1 MRYFHFY
8 ILLVAAVVAAPFS
21 LIAQDY
27 NYVRYTSRDGLAGN
41 TVFDMCQDK
50 DGFLWFGTNN
60 GLSRFDGERFVNYTV
75 KDGLPDN
82 EVLKVFSDSYGRV
95 WLATF
100 RNEICY
106 YLNGKFYNHKNDS
119 LLSKLKLKSRINS
132 INEYPIGTIWLGGTD
147 EVFRI
152 DSRSKLTQIFPNKER
167 DGRYD
172 MGVGFGPILFGEKF
186 PILLGDSL
194 FYVDT
199 NDKLVFYTKMELKR
213 NKNFHYVKPNNGD
226 TPIIYSKYDA
236 IKGIGSPYMRI
247 GYMLCTVN
255 GAFDIDTVNFKLTNQ
270 YLAGK
275 AITSGIVDKEGIY
288 WFSTLGDGVYKLPS
302 KEALTKTVF
311 DATNAGNEVFGIIE
325 YYDKLITAHGGSRMF
340 IWEEN
345 RKPNLISFSNYL
357 PQSFNN
363 LSTNRLFAIT
373 KNKSGDYFL
382 GFDAFLVK
390 WSANKQEIL
399 PAVAVKSFF
408 LESDKILLVA
418 TGRGVVRVAT
428 ETLQPIDTIWTERAT
443 SAVKLDSSYFIGTL
457 EGLIQT
463 KPGQKPFNWGENH
476 PSLYRRISA
485 LAVHKGSIWVA
496 TSDSGIVEIRN
507 GKVARA
513 YSEKD
518 GLNSNIVRTLFPY
531 ENYIWV
537 GTNKGIC
544 KISIDKPN
552 EISGR
557 YNSLN
562 LLPND
567 IINAIYTDGK
577 KIYVGSPAGLTY
589 FEEEQLSSLSSCNL
603 FIENIKTENGKYPMD
618 SLVRLGFRSNLF
630 DISYVGI
637 SMKSAGDI
645 RYFYRLKGLEQNWQ
659 QTSNYGI
666 NYSSI
671 PSGRYTFQIYAVN
684 KFGVRSDIKE
694 IIILVATPFWKQF
707 WFYLLMI
714 AVFGVIIW
722 QVIKFR
728 SSILRAEL
736 EQKNKVQ
743 KQLAELE
750 QKALQAQMN
759 PHFIFNCLNSIQQFI
774 LVNDSA
780 SANRFLNIFAS
791 LIRETL
797 ENSVV
802 KKINLK
808 REIEYITK
816 YLDLEKMR
824 FGNKFQYRINIGI
837 DIEMVDIPV
846 MLIQPF
852 VENALRHGI
861 RYRNDDEGLVELDFS
876 GDENVLV
883 CIVRDN
889 GVGRAKSMELK
900 SSSHIEYQSRG
911 MELTQRRMEILN
923 HTGEETVDI
932 QIKDLIKEN
941 GEASG
946 TEVIITIIQNLV
958 EKK

>member
-1 MRYFHFY
+1 
-8 ILLVAAVVAAPFS
+8 
-21 LIAQDY
+21 
-27 NYVRYTSRDGLAGN
+27 
-41 TVFDMCQDK
+41 MCQDK

-60 GLSRFDGERFVNYTV
+60 GLSRFDGERFVTYTV

-106 YLNGKFYNHKNDS
+106 YLNGKFYNQKNDS
-119 LLSKLKLKSRINS
+119 LLSKLKLRSRINV
-132 INEYPIGTIWLGGTD
+132 ITEYPTGIIWLGGTD
-147 EVFRI
+147 EVIRI
-152 DSRSKLTQIFPNKER
+152 ESNSNFKSIFPNSER
-167 DGRYD
+167 NSRYD
-172 MGVGFGPILFGEKF
+172 MGVGFGPLFFGEKF
-186 PILLGDSL
+186 SILLGDSL
-194 FYVDT
+194 FYVDPY
-199 NDKLVFYTKMELKR
+199 DKLVFYTKMELKK
-213 NKNFHYVKPNNGD
+213 NKNFHYVKPSNGD
-226 TPIIYSKYDA
+226 TPIIYSSYDA
-236 IKGIGSPYMRI
+236 IKFVGTPYMRI

-255 GAFDIDTVNFKLTNQ
+255 GAFDVDSINFKLTNH
-270 YLAGK
+270 YLPGK
-275 AITSGIVDKEGIY
+275 TITASLIDKEGIY
-288 WFSTLGDGVYKLPS
+288 WFSSLGDGVYKIPS

-373 KNKSGDYFL
+373 NNKKGDYLL

-390 WSANKQEIL
+390 WNEKNNKVM
-399 PAVAVKSFF
+399 PAVAVKSLFW
-408 LESDKILLVA
+408 ESDKVLLVA
-418 TGRGVVRVAT
+418 TGRGVLRVAT
-428 ETLQPIDTIWTERAT
+428 EKMQPIETIWPDRAT
-443 SAVKLDSSYFIGTL
+443 AAVSLDSSYFIGTL
-457 EGLIQT
+457 DGLIQT
-463 KPGQKPFNWGENH
+463 KPGGKPYHWGKNH

-496 TSDSGIVEIRN
+496 TSDSGIVEIKN
-507 GKVARA
+507 GKVNRA

-518 GLNSNIVRTLFPY
+518 GLNSNIVRTIFPF

-544 KISIDKPN
+544 KISIDKAN

-577 KIYVGSPAGLTY
+577 IIYVGSPAGLTY

-637 SMKSAGDI
+637 SMKSAGDLK
-645 RYFYRLKGLEQNWQ
+645 YFYRLKGLEQDWQ

-684 KFGVRSDIKE
+684 KFGVKSDIKE
-694 IIILVATPFWKQF
+694 VIILVATPFWKQL

-714 AVFGVIIW
+714 AVLGIIIW

-736 EQKNKVQ
+736 EGKSKVQ

-797 ENSVV
+797 ENSVI

-808 REIEYITK
+808 REIEFITK
-816 YLDLEKMR
+816 YLELEKMR
-824 FGNKFQYRINIGI
+824 FGNKFQYRIHIDI

-861 RYRNDDEGLVELDFS
+861 RYRNDDEGFVELDFS

-883 CIVRDN
+883 CTIRDN
-889 GVGRAKSMELK
+889 GVGRARSMELK

-923 HTGEETVDI
+923 LSGEETVDI
-932 QIKDLIKEN
+932 QINDLKHKD
-941 GEASG
+941 GEESG
-946 TEVIITIIQNLV
+946 TEVIITIMQNLIE
-958 EKK
+958 EK